1 MKKTIGYIYL
11 ITNTLNNKV
20 YVGQHVF
27 NQKCLDD
34 SYFCSTT
41 NPHFWNS
48 IRKYENIDI
57 KDDTCLRNYSHK
69 NFKNY
74 QNFKRELIQFAYSKS
89 ALDIMETMWI
99 RMYRKKLG
107 KDNVYNLANGGQSWS
122 YVHEIN
128 MERYGNKAGVS
139 KEHLQK
145 MLKAKEAL
153 GILHDN
159 SHMMTKEA
167 IAKAMLTKRS
177 KYGEWGKWHTN
188 CNSPE
193 AIAKRQE
200 LFVYLKDSIYYVHP
214 KNYRGWK
221 KEGFIRVCK
230 LEEWEQ
236 FKNTNNIVFDLKH

>member
-27 NQKCLDD
+27 YQKRLDN

-57 KDDTCLRNYSHK
+57 KNDIALRDYCCRNSNRLK
-69 NFKNY
+69 NFSK
-74 QNFKRELIQFAYSKS
+74 QLIQFAYSKS
-89 ALDIMETMWI
+89 ALDILEIMWI
-99 RMYRKKLG
+99 KIYRTRLG
-107 KDNVYNLANGGQSWS
+107 EDNVYNIADGGQSWNH
-122 YVHEIN
+122 VHRIN
-128 MERYGNKAGVS
+128 MQRYGNKAGVT

-145 MLKAKEAL
+145 MLKAKDDL

-159 SHMMTKEA
+159 SHMMTEEI
-167 IAKAMLTKRS
+167 IAKAMQIKRS
-177 KYGEWGKWHTN
+177 KYGVGNTN

-200 LFVYLKDSIYYVHP
+200 LFVYLKDSIYCVHP

-221 KEGFIRVCK
+221 KEGFTRVCK

-236 FKNTNNIVFDLKH
+236 YKNANNIVFDLRH